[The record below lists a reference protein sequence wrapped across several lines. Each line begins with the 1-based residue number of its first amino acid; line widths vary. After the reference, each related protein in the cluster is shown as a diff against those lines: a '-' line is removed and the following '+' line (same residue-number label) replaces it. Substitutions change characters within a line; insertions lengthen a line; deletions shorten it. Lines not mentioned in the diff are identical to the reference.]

1 MGAGREGEHRDDAV
15 PSLRASP
22 SAADLAREL
31 SVFPQDLILPHLAPL
46 GSQKETNAAVPAQK
60 QHANDSQS
68 RTSNASPCR
77 GFFIPRRP
85 PPPSEVPEELPV
97 PPVCAYM
104 GQIVHRYIRG
114 SFLDGACGE
123 TPGSCG
129 AGEKRQEGKGCA
141 AEEGE
146 EQQQQ
151 QQQHCL
157 LQDRTTQQREEQQR
171 QQQQQHEEQRERD
184 LPSSPPHTL
193 SSPPPHTLSSP
204 PFFVPCGRARS
215 KLAVKQ
221 QASVLTWLSHG
232 YNWLLRLNNV
242 AFVLLIMAAPVLLAL
257 LFTPLF
263 LALASGFAFPPDS
276 PEFESLDIHTIL
288 SGPLAP
294 PLDQWER
301 ASRAGP
307 VAVALCWVCA
317 AFVRAGQWLYVAL
330 HFFLFALSLCTTFG
344 GSPLQVLSPSALILA
359 NALTLLAQLNFV
371 FLSGAVFA
379 RIGRPAETV
388 RCSRFVTIAT
398 QPLTGHGTEKRR
410 ILTAR
415 FALVGLNSHELV
427 NVKLAL
433 SVRLF
438 LPSPSGDVHCSLH
451 DLELVKSELP
461 YTRFCFNLRHI
472 VDDTSP
478 LHGLSL
484 SDLLAADVSFS
495 LTISGLERT
504 SMQPV
509 FVVKEY
515 YAYDGEVLWDYEF
528 LDLMRISSDL
538 VPTIEHARL
547 DAVTPLNTHS

>member
-1 MGAGREGEHRDDAV
+1 MGAGREGEHREDAV

-31 SVFPQDLILPHLAPL
+31 SVFPQDLILPHLTTSD
-46 GSQKETNAAVPAQK
+46 SQKQTSAADPTQK
-60 QHANDSQS
+60 HGNNVQS

-77 GFFIPRRP
+77 KFFLPRCP

-97 PPVCAYM
+97 PPICAYM
-104 GQIVHRYIRG
+104 GQIAHRYIRG

-123 TPGSCG
+123 VPGSCG
-129 AGEKRQEGKGCA
+129 AGERRQEGKGCA
-141 AEEGE
+141 REEGE

-151 QQQHCL
+151 QQCRKGQQGEEKQEQHG
-157 LQDRTTQQREEQQR
+157 
-171 QQQQQHEEQRERD
+171 QQQQHEEQREEEE
-184 LPSSPPHTL
+184 SPLIPQQQQQGSL
-193 SSPPPHTLSSP
+193 SSAPL
-204 PFFVPCGRARS
+204 FVPCGRGRS

-221 QASVLTWLSHG
+221 QASVLTRLSHG

-257 LFTPLF
+257 IFTPLF
-263 LALASGFAFPPDS
+263 LTVASGFAFPADS

-307 VAVALCWVCA
+307 AAVALCWVCA
-317 AFVRAGQWLYVAL
+317 ALVRAGQQLYVVL

-344 GSPLQVLSPSALILA
+344 GSPLQVLSPSALMLA
-359 NALTLLAQLNFV
+359 NLLTLLAQLNFV

-388 RCSRFVTIAT
+388 RCSRFITLAT
-398 QPLTGHGTEKRR
+398 QTLTGHGTEKRR

-427 NVKLAL
+427 NVKVAL
-433 SVRLF
+433 SLRLF
-438 LPSPSGDVHCSLH
+438 LPSPSGVVHCSLH
-451 DLELVKSELP
+451 DLELVKSDLP
-461 YTRFCFNLRHI
+461 YMRFGFNLRHI
-472 VDDTSP
+472 VDESSP

-484 SDLLAADVSFS
+484 SNLLAADASFS

-504 SMQPV
+504 TMQPV

-528 LDLMRISSDL
+528 LDLIRIASDL
-538 VPTIEHARL
+538 VPTLDHSRL
-547 DAVTPLNTHS
+547 DAVTPVNTHS

>member
-1 MGAGREGEHRDDAV
+1 MGAGREGEHREDAV

-31 SVFPQDLILPHLAPL
+31 SVFPQDLILPHLTT
-46 GSQKETNAAVPAQK
+46 SDFQKHGNE
-60 QHANDSQS
+60 SQS
-68 RTSNASPCR
+68 RTSNVGRCR

-97 PPVCAYM
+97 PPICAYV
-104 GQIVHRYIRG
+104 GQIAHRYIRG

-123 TPGSCG
+123 VPGSCG
-129 AGEKRQEGKGCA
+129 AGERRQEGKGCA
-141 AEEGE
+141 REEEGK
-146 EQQQQ
+146 QQQQ
-151 QQQHCL
+151 QQGQG
-157 LQDRTTQQREEQQR
+157 QEQ
-171 QQQQQHEEQRERD
+171 EEQREREVRKGEEEE
-184 LPSSPPHTL
+184 SPLIPQQQKQGSL
-193 SSPPPHTLSSP
+193 SSAPLFIPR
-204 PFFVPCGRARS
+204 GRGRS

-221 QASVLTWLSHG
+221 QASVLTRLSHG
-232 YNWLLRLNNV
+232 YNCLLRLNNV

-257 LFTPLF
+257 IFTPLF
-263 LALASGFAFPPDS
+263 LTVASGFAFPDDS
-276 PEFESLDIHTIL
+276 PEFDSLDIHAIL
-288 SGPLAP
+288 SGPLSP

-317 AFVRAGQWLYVAL
+317 ALVRAGQQLYVVL

-344 GSPLQVLSPSALILA
+344 GSPLQVLSPSALMLA
-359 NALTLLAQLNFV
+359 NLLTLLAQLNFV

-388 RCSRFVTIAT
+388 RCSRFITLAT

-427 NVKLAL
+427 NVKVAL
-433 SVRLF
+433 SLRLF
-438 LPSPSGDVHCSLH
+438 LPSPSGVVHCCLH
-451 DLELVKSELP
+451 DLELVKSDLP
-461 YTRFCFNLRHI
+461 YLRFGFNLRHI
-472 VDDTSP
+472 VDESSP

-484 SDLLAADVSFS
+484 SDLLAADASFS

-504 SMQPV
+504 TMQPV

-528 LDLMRISSDL
+528 LDLIRIASDL
-538 VPTIEHARL
+538 VPTLDHSRL
-547 DAVTPLNTHS
+547 DAVTPVDTHS

>member
-1 MGAGREGEHRDDAV
+1 MGAGREGEHRDDPV
-15 PSLRASP
+15 PSLLRASP

-31 SVFPQDLILPHLAPL
+31 SVFPQDLILPHLATSD
-46 GSQKETNAAVPAQK
+46 SQQQTGAAAPAQK
-60 QHANDSQS
+60 HGNEAQS
-68 RTSNASPCR
+68 RTSNASPCA
-77 GFFIPRRP
+77 GFFIRRRPPPPSEVPEELPEVTFEPTQKFFIRRRP

-97 PPVCAYM
+97 PPICAYM
-104 GQIVHRYIRG
+104 GQIVHRYVRG

-123 TPGSCG
+123 NLGSCG
-129 AGEKRQEGKGCA
+129 SGERRQERKGCA
-141 AEEGE
+141 TGEGE
-146 EQQQQ
+146 EQPQQQ
-151 QQQHCL
+151 QQC
-157 LQDRTTQQREEQQR
+157 RTVRQGEEKQEQET
-171 QQQQQHEEQRERD
+171 QHEEQRERD
-184 LPSSPPHTL
+184 LRKGEEENSPWLPPQQQQDSHSLPPHSLSSSPL
-193 SSPPPHTLSSP
+193 
-204 PFFVPCGRARS
+204 FIPCGRPRS

-221 QASVLTWLSHG
+221 QASVLTRLSHG

-242 AFVLLIMAAPVLLAL
+242 AFVLLIMASPVLLAL

-263 LALASGFAFPPDS
+263 LSLASGFAFPPDS
-276 PEFESLDIHTIL
+276 PEFESLDLHTIL
-288 SGPLAP
+288 YSPLAP

-307 VAVALCWVCA
+307 VAVAACWVCA
-317 AFVRAGQWLYVAL
+317 ALMRAGQWLYVAL
-330 HFFLFALSLCTTFG
+330 HFFLFTLSLCTTFG
-344 GSPLQVLSPSALILA
+344 GSPLQVLSPPALVLSNI
-359 NALTLLAQLNFV
+359 LTLLAQLNFV

-433 SVRLF
+433 SLRLF
-438 LPSPSGDVHCSLH
+438 LPSSSGEVHCCLH
-451 DLELVKSELP
+451 DLQLVKSELP
-461 YTRFCFNLRHI
+461 YMRFGFNLRHI
-472 VDDTSP
+472 VDDSSP

-484 SDLLAADVSFS
+484 SDLLAADASLS

-509 FVVKEY
+509 FVVK
-515 YAYDGEVLWDYEF
+515 
-528 LDLMRISSDL
+528 
-538 VPTIEHARL
+538 
-547 DAVTPLNTHS
+547 